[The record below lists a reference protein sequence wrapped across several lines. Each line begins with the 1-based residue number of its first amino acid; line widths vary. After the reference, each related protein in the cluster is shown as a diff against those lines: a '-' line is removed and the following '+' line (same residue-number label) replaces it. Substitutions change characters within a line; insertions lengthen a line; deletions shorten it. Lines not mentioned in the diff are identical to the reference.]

1 MTSVLRLGLASA
13 VALALVGCGES
24 EEPLEHGF
32 VKIQVVRADNES
44 STPFVGT
51 AQVFIA
57 LEYETCLQNFY
68 EANPNYA
75 QSGADGSLVFG
86 TMADGGEGWRD
97 RLCDGDGI
105 DQPADC
111 DVISIE
117 QELDNS
123 KQLRVTYQINNDV
136 LDRRVFK
143 VGPIPTADLA
153 MCDGGLPPTV
163 RLVAP
168 TPVQG
173 YNAQGDKIWETSS
186 FVNAQGKPGQGAE
199 LVVKISR
206 TQ

>member
-1 MTSVLRLGLASA
+1 M
-13 VALALVGCGES
+13 ALALVGCGES

-32 VKIQVVRADNES
+32 VKIQVVRADNEE

-57 LEYETCLQNFY
+57 MEYEACLQNFY

-97 RLCDGDGI
+97 RLCDGEFPN
-105 DQPADC
+105 QADC
-111 DVISIE
+111 DVLEIE

-123 KQLRVTYQINNDV
+123 KQLRITYQINSDV
-136 LDRRVFK
+136 LDGRVFK
-143 VGPIPTADLA
+143 VGPVPTPELA
-153 MCDGGLPPTV
+153 MCDGGLPPII

-168 TPVQG
+168 NPVQG
-173 YNAQGDKIWETSS
+173 YNAQGDAIWETSS
-186 FVNAQGKPGQGAE
+186 FDSAVGTPGQGAE
-199 LVVKISR
+199 LVVKVSR
-206 TQ
+206 NG